1 MKNIY
6 LDNASTTPLR
16 PEVIAEMTT
25 VLTENFGNPSSTH
38 AFGRNAK
45 NLIELS
51 RKSIAKNLN
60 CNAQEII
67 FTSCGTEAN
76 NFILLSCIRDLK
88 VERIIT
94 SKIEHHAVLHTLEVF
109 EKQYNIQLDFV
120 SILEDGTIDYND
132 LVDLLS
138 QNKKTLVSLM
148 HVNNEIGTV
157 LNLEKVARLCK
168 SYNAYFHTDTVQSI
182 GKTEI
187 DLTQLP
193 IDFLVASAH
202 KFHGPKG
209 IGFAFIRKNIVLQP
223 LLLGGEQEKGLRA
236 GTESIHNIVG
246 MAKALEMA
254 IQHLETERNDIIA
267 LKNYFVEQLYLHF
280 PEVVFAGKPED
291 TFYNVINVILP
302 FDESK
307 TSMLLFQ
314 LDINGVAVSRGSAC
328 QSGSVKPSHVLDA
341 FISRELLQKP
351 NIRVSFSHYNTK
363 EEVDYLLEVL
373 KKI

>member
-16 PEVIAEMTT
+16 PEVIAEMTK

-38 AFGRNAK
+38 AFGRSSK
-45 NLIELS
+45 TLIELS

-60 CNAQEII
+60 CSAQEII

-132 LVDLLS
+132 LVELLS

-157 LNLEKVARLCK
+157 LNLEKVSQLCK
-168 SYNAYFHTDTVQSI
+168 SYNA
-182 GKTEI
+182 
-187 DLTQLP
+187 
-193 IDFLVASAH
+193 
-202 KFHGPKG
+202 
-209 IGFAFIRKNIVLQP
+209 
-223 LLLGGEQEKGLRA
+223 
-236 GTESIHNIVG
+236 
-246 MAKALEMA
+246 
-254 IQHLETERNDIIA
+254 
-267 LKNYFVEQLYLHF
+267 
-280 PEVVFAGKPED
+280 
-291 TFYNVINVILP
+291 
-302 FDESK
+302 
-307 TSMLLFQ
+307 
-314 LDINGVAVSRGSAC
+314 
-328 QSGSVKPSHVLDA
+328 
-341 FISRELLQKP
+341 
-351 NIRVSFSHYNTK
+351 
-363 EEVDYLLEVL
+363 
-373 KKI
+373 